1 MQSTTI
7 AFSHGEFL
15 VEVGPDRT
23 DPMGET
29 YVARLSLLEDDETV
43 QRPLVFDDGGR
54 VVIYGLSEPLALNSA
69 ISYLGSRFG
78 APATPERPWHPHP
91 VKEGSPFVV
100 ER

>member
-1 MQSTTI
+1 MQPTTI
-7 AFSHGEFL
+7 AFSHGAFL

-23 DPMGET
+23 DPLGET

-43 QRPLVFDDGGR
+43 RPLVFDDGGR

-78 APATPERPWHPHP
+78 SQSMPAKPWHPHP
-91 VKEGSPFVV
+91 VKEGTPFVV